1 MKFQTRRFID
11 REVEMKRT
19 VYLLGIFLAFFMI
32 SASGCEK
39 MQQASGGE
47 QEVQADSLVQE
58 QGGDMPAAAEVVLA
72 TIVVNGKEF
81 SVEIAKTDEEK
92 AKGLSGRESLP
103 ENSGMWF
110 VFERPVQE
118 RFWMQG
124 MEMPLDM
131 IFVDENMKVVHVAEN
146 AVPGSTELI
155 SSPAP
160 FMYVLELNAGTAAK
174 NSIKAGDLVEK
185 RVGSQ

>member
-1 MKFQTRRFID
+1 MK
-11 REVEMKRT
+11 KT

-39 MQQASGGE
+39 MQQAGVNE
-47 QEVQADSLVQE
+47 QEGQQDSLAQQ
-58 QGGDMPAAAEVVLA
+58 QGVEMPATAEIVLA
-72 TIVVNGKEF
+72 TIVINGKEF
-81 SVEIAKTDEEK
+81 SAEIAKTDAEK

-110 VFERPVQE
+110 VFDRPVQE

-124 MEMPLDM
+124 MEIPLDM
-131 IFVDENMKVVHVAEN
+131 IFVDENMKVVHVMEN

-155 SSPAP
+155 SSPTS
-160 FMYVLELNAGTAAK
+160 FMYVLELGTGAAAK

-185 RVGSQ
+185 RVGPQ